1 MMKLTVAKLREM
13 CKDKGIRGYSTKKK
27 QELIELLD
35 GNLPTNIKS
44 SPKIKGKLETE
55 VKPNK
60 KGKLETEVLGKEF
73 EMAVCL
79 YYGIDYD
86 GGFKYDINKARELS
100 KRLGPLKDLFAP
112 TCQHTA
118 GKRGVHDFTYYNS
131 GLTRHLSVKTNKNL
145 QQKVCPQKIGQPS
158 EKTFRENFGL
168 TEDENIKE
176 YIEANTASMLKKY
189 WNCTYN
195 VPVLYYNEQRD
206 KICFIKELNPPDF
219 EQENITF
226 TQTGKDWKSTT
237 VKYKGKRIGEF
248 QEHNNRNCIK
258 FRWFQNNLEFKDVIE
273 F

>member
-27 QELIELLD
+27 QELIEILD
-35 GNLPTNIKS
+35 GKLPTNIKS
-44 SPKIKGKLETE
+44 SPKI
-55 VKPNK
+55 

-118 GKRGVHDFTYYNS
+118 SRQGVHDFTYYNS

-145 QQKVCPQKIGQPS
+145 QEKISPQVLGQPT
-158 EKTFRENFGL
+158 EKTFREKFGL

-189 WNCTYN
+189 WNCTYD

-219 EQENITF
+219 EQENISF
-226 TQTGKDWKSTT
+226 TRTGKYWNESTT
-237 VKYKGKRIGEF
+237 VKYKGKSIGEF
-248 QEHNNRNCIK
+248 QVHNNRNCIK
-258 FRWFQNNLEFKDVIE
+258 FRWIQQNLEFKDVIE